1 MNKYTFIIVFFLI
14 SNTLYSQS
22 KFDIPNSNV
31 SKIKFELIN
40 NLIVLPVEVNGVEL
54 SFILDSGVSKPIL
67 FNIINL
73 TDSLMINNVEKIYL
87 RGLGADGDIEALR
100 SKYNFF
106 KIGDAI
112 NVNQDLYV
120 VFDASINFT
129 PRLGVNVH
137 GIIGYDLF
145 KDFIVEI
152 NYTSKVLKL
161 HKPDKYKYRK
171 CKKCETI
178 ALELYDSKPFIDA
191 KVSIYDEHIPV
202 KLLVDTG
209 SSDAIWLFEDDS
221 LNIKP
226 RGDKFFEDFLGKG
239 LSGNIHGKR
248 SKLNLFELNDF
259 QLKEVNV
266 AFPDSVSISFA
277 RKFEERN
284 GSISGEILKR
294 FNLIMDYENKK
305 MTFKKNSNFK
315 KPFSYN
321 KSGIVLEQDGNR
333 LIREK
338 ENTMLYGDDN
348 SVHSNTK
355 VMLSTIY
362 KYLLRPSY
370 KIVELRKDSPGE
382 RAGLMVGDI
391 ILAINKKDVHDMS
404 LQEVTQ
410 KFSAEDGKLIKLL
423 IDRNGIE
430 RSYSFRLENLL
441 K

>member
-1 MNKYTFIIVFFLI
+1 MI
-14 SNTLYSQS
+14 SNTLFSQS

-87 RGLGADGDIEALR
+87 RGLGAEGDIEALR

-106 KIGDAI
+106 KIGEAI

-152 NYTSKVLKL
+152 NYTTKVIKL

-178 ALELYDSKPFIDA
+178 PLELNDSKPFIDA

-226 RGDKFFEDFLGKG
+226 REDKYFEDFLGKG

-248 SKLNLFELNDF
+248 SKLNLFELKDF

-294 FNLIMDYENKK
+294 FNLIMDYQNKK

-315 KPFSYN
+315 KPFTYN
-321 KSGIVLEQDGNR
+321 KSGIILEQDGNR

-338 ENTMLYGDDN
+338 ENSMLYGDDN

-370 KIVELRKDSPGE
+370 KIVEIRKDSPGE

-391 ILAINKKDVHDMS
+391 ILAINNKDVHNMT

-410 KFSAEDGKLIKLL
+410 KFSDEDGKLIKLL
-423 IDRNGIE
+423 IDRNGME
-430 RSYSFRLENLL
+430 KSYTFRLENLL

>member
-1 MNKYTFIIVFFLI
+1 MNKYTFIIAFFLI
-14 SNTLYSQS
+14 SNTLFSQS

-87 RGLGADGDIEALR
+87 RGLGAEGDIEALR

-106 KIGDAI
+106 KIGEAI

-152 NYTSKVLKL
+152 NYTTKVIKL

-178 ALELYDSKPFIDA
+178 PLELNDSKPFIDA

-226 RGDKFFEDFLGKG
+226 REDKYFEDFLGKG

-248 SKLNLFELNDF
+248 SKLNLFELKDF

-294 FNLIMDYENKK
+294 FNLIMDYQNKK

-315 KPFSYN
+315 KPFTYN
-321 KSGIVLEQDGNR
+321 KNGIILEQDGNR

-338 ENTMLYGDDN
+338 ENSMLYGDDN

-370 KIVELRKDSPGE
+370 KIVEIRKDSPGE

-391 ILAINKKDVHDMS
+391 ILAINNKDVHNMT

-410 KFSAEDGKLIKLL
+410 KFSDEDGKLIKLL
-423 IDRNGIE
+423 IDRNGME
-430 RSYSFRLENLL
+430 KSYTFRLENLL